1 MTNHRSDPPTAS
13 ISFDVD
19 GTLGRLAKWLRI
31 LGFDAAFPR
40 SAPSAG
46 RLFVTA
52 RRSVMHGEAII
63 VTSEDL
69 HEQLRQVLEQA
80 GVCPDPDLFLTRCL
94 ICNVPVREATREKAA
109 GRVPQRILEK
119 VALYHECPLCGRIYW
134 EGSHADRI
142 KTRLQS
148 VLEV

>member
-1 MTNHRSDPPTAS
+1 MVNQPP

-19 GTLGRLAKWLRI
+19 GMLGRLAKWLRI

-52 RRSVMHGEAII
+52 RRSVMHGEAIV
-63 VTSEDL
+63 VTGEDL

-80 GVCPDPDLFLTRCL
+80 GVCPDPDLFLTMCL
-94 ICNVPVREATREKAA
+94 ICNVPVRDATPEKVA
-109 GRVPQRILEK
+109 GRVPDRIFDK
-119 VALYHECPLCGRIYW
+119 VALFHECPVCGRIYW

-142 KTRLQS
+142 KRKLQN
-148 VLEV
+148 VLGV